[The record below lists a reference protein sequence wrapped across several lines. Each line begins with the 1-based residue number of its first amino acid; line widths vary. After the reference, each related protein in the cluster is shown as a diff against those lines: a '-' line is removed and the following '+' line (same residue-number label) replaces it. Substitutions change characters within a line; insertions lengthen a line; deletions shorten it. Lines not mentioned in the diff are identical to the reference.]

1 MEIELSNNDLREIKT
16 AVRDRADALKKEA
29 DRLVSLGRGA
39 EADNLLDT
47 SDDLKERLC
56 THITEALG
64 VEG

>member
-1 MEIELSNNDLREIKT
+1 MKVELSDNDLREIKV
-16 AVRDRADALKKEA
+16 AVRVRA
-29 DRLVSLGRGA
+29 DRLAILGRHV
-39 EADNLLDT
+39 EADNLRNT

>member
-1 MEIELSNNDLREIKT
+1 MEIELSDNDLREIKV

-29 DRLVSLGRGA
+29 DRLVGLGRGV
-39 EADNLLDT
+39 EADNLKST